1 MFRYILFVMNEDITV
16 ELLKALADK
25 TRLDIVRKLVQE
37 ETCTSCSKVSRVSA
51 LSQPAMSHHLGKLVE
66 AGVILEEKRGKEK
79 LYTLN
84 RELLNAKGFNY
95 ELL

>member
-1 MFRYILFVMNEDITV
+1 MLKKAWKSIWGWTQ
-16 ELLKALADK
+16 LKALADK
-25 TRLDIVRKLVQE
+25 TRLDIQE
-37 ETCTSCSKVSRVSA
+37 EACTNCSKVSRVSA

-66 AGVILEEKRGKEK
+66 ARVILEEKRGKEK

-84 RELLNAKGFNY
+84 RELLSAKGFNY

>member
-1 MFRYILFVMNEDITV
+1 MLVVNEDITV
-16 ELLKALADK
+16 NLLKALSDQ
-25 TRLDIVRKLVQE
+25 TRLDIVRKLVKE
-37 ETCTSCSKVSRVSA
+37 ESCASCSKVSRVSP
-51 LSQPAMSHHLGKLVE
+51 LSQPAMSHHLSKLVE

-84 RELLNAKGFNY
+84 RELLSAKGLNY